1 MIQLETVDIILIG
14 LYVIVLLLVGIYSSK
29 LSKKSEAD
37 YFLADRSLSL
47 KLFVMTTVATW
58 YGGILGIGEFTYRY
72 GVNSWIMQ
80 GLPYYVF
87 AIIFAFFFAKKI
99 RRSNLLTI
107 PQKLEET
114 FGRKVS
120 IAAAVCIFIIVT
132 PAPYV
137 LMVGVILTLIIEI
150 PLWLSV
156 IIAMFIASVYLYK
169 AGYRADVYTDVIQF
183 VLMFLGFVVLLIF
196 SVLKLGTFEYLQSN
210 LEPELLKPFSGI
222 PIEFFIVWF
231 LIGLWTFADP
241 GFHQRSY
248 AAKNEKV
255 AVYGLLISVGLWFVF
270 DFLTTSTGLYAR
282 AYVSDLSNP
291 LFSFPLFA
299 DKILPSFFKGLFFVA
314 LLATV
319 VSTLN
324 SFTFLSAQTLGK
336 DILQKTDWG
345 KNKGS
350 IQLTQL
356 SMLLTS
362 VVSIVLAVLIPS
374 VVDLWY
380 TIGSIIMPGIL
391 FPVISS
397 YYSGISLSNKRTL
410 YQMIVVILSTALY
423 FVITKLEILT
433 EFIIEPM
440 IFGILFGILF
450 QTIGLL
456 KIKGVKSQRQQ
467 R

>member
-169 AGYRADVYTDVIQF
+169 AGYRSDVYTDVVQF

-222 PIEFFIVWF
+222 PFEFFLVWF

-456 KIKGVKSQRQQ
+456 KIKGVKSQQQ
-467 R
+467 

>member
-1 MIQLETVDIILIG
+1 MIQIETLDAILIC
-14 LYVIVLLLVGIYSSK
+14 LYAAALLFVGFYSYRF
-29 LSKKSEAD
+29 SKKSEED

-58 YGGILGIGEFTYRY
+58 YGGILGVGEFTYRY

-87 AIIFAFFFAKKI
+87 AIVFAVFFAKKI

-120 IAAAVCIFIIVT
+120 FASAVFIFIIVT

-137 LMVGVILTLIIEI
+137 LMVGVILTLFIKI

-156 IIAMFIASVYLYK
+156 ISAMLIASIYLYK
-169 AGYRADVYTDVIQF
+169 AGYRSDVFTDVIQF
-183 VLMFLGFVVLLIF
+183 VLMFIGFAVLLIF
-196 SVLKLGTFEYLQSN
+196 SVINLGSIDYLQMN
-210 LEPELLKPFSGI
+210 LAPELLEPFSGI
-222 PIEFFIVWF
+222 PFEFFLVWF

-248 AAKNEKV
+248 AAKNERV

-282 AYVSDLSNP
+282 AYVKDLSNP

-319 VSTLN
+319 ISTLN

-336 DILQKTDWG
+336 DILQKTVWG

-350 IQLTQL
+350 VQLTQL
-356 SMLLTS
+356 SMFVTS
-362 VVSIVLAVLIPS
+362 IVSIVLAILIPS

-380 TIGSIIMPGIL
+380 SIGSIIMPGIL
-391 FPVISS
+391 FPIVSS
-397 YYSGISLSNKRTL
+397 YYPRIALNRKFTL
-410 YQMIVVILSTALY
+410 YQMITVTICTSIY
-423 FVITKLEILT
+423 FMLTKMEITKG
-433 EFIIEPM
+433 FAIEPM

-450 QTIGLL
+450 QILGLL
-456 KIKGVKSQRQQ
+456 KIRGVKSQRQQ

>member
-58 YGGILGIGEFTYRY
+58 YGGILGVGEFTYRY
-72 GVNSWIMQ
+72 GINSWIMQ

-169 AGYRADVYTDVIQF
+169 AGYRSDVYTDVVQF

-196 SVLKLGTFEYLQSN
+196 SVIELGSIEYLQIN

-248 AAKNEKV
+248 AAKNERV

-282 AYVSDLSNP
+282 AYVSDISNP

-350 IQLTQL
+350 VQLTRL
-356 SMLLTS
+356 SMVVTS
-362 VVSIVLAVLIPS
+362 IISIVLAILIPS

-380 TIGSIIMPGIL
+380 SIGSIIMPGIL
-391 FPVISS
+391 FPIVSS
-397 YYSGISLSNKRTL
+397 YYPRIALSRKFIL
-410 YQMIVVILSTALY
+410 YQMITVTMCTSFY
-423 FVITKLEILT
+423 FMITKMEIT
-433 EFIIEPM
+433 KGFGIEPM

-456 KIKGVKSQRQQ
+456 KIKGVKSQQQ
-467 R
+467 